1 MSRLAK
7 KAIVIPSKVQI
18 EQKEDVL
25 TIKGAIGSM
34 QHKVHGSVV
43 VKIENG
49 HLNVVRKGDD
59 QLAKAIQGTTYVIIS
74 NHIRGVT
81 EGFTKK
87 LQLQGV
93 GYKAK
98 ITGNK
103 LELNLGKSHP
113 IEYIV
118 PQGIKIETPTVT
130 DITIFGS
137 DKQLVGQVAANIR
150 RFKEPEPYKGKGVRY
165 LDEVIQLKETKSS
178 KK

>member
-7 KAIVIPSKVQI
+7 KAIVVPDKVQV
-18 EQKEDVL
+18 EQHKDML
-25 TIKGAIGSM
+25 TIKGSHGVLH
-34 QHKVHGSVV
+34 HKVHPNVM
-43 VKIENG
+43 VKIEKG
-49 HLNVVRKGDD
+49 HVQVIRNNEE
-59 QLAKAIQGTTYVIIS
+59 QLSRAVQGTTHVIIS

-87 LQLQGV
+87 LQLHGV

-98 ITGNK
+98 ISGHK

-118 PQGIKIETPTVT
+118 PSNIKIETPTPT
-130 DITIFGS
+130 DIIIFGS
-137 DKQLVGQVAANIR
+137 DKQLVGQVAADIR
-150 RFKEPEPYKGKGVRY
+150 RFRKPEPYKGKGVRY
-165 LDEVIQLKETKSS
+165 LDEVIHLKETKTS

>member
-7 KAIVIPSKVQI
+7 KAIAIPSKVQI
-18 EQKEDVL
+18 EQKNDML
-25 TIKGAIGSM
+25 TIKGAIGTL
-34 QHKVHGSVV
+34 QHKVHSSVV

-49 HLNVVRKGDD
+49 HLQVVRNDES
-59 QLAKAIQGTTYVIIS
+59 QLAKAIQGTTHVIVS

-98 ITGNK
+98 ITGSK
-103 LELNLGKSHP
+103 LELSLGKSHP
-113 IEYIV
+113 IEYII
-118 PQGIKIETPTVT
+118 PTGIKIETPTVT
-130 DITIFGS
+130 DIVIFGS

-165 LDEVIQLKETKSS
+165 LDEVIHLKETKSS

>member
-7 KAIVIPSKVQI
+7 KPIVIPNKI
-18 EQKEDVL
+18 HIDQKDDML
-25 TIKGAIGSM
+25 TIKGTISTLY
-34 QHKVHGSVV
+34 HKVHHSVT
-43 VKIENG
+43 VKIENNN
-49 HLNVVRKGDD
+49 LQVVRNDNSK
-59 QLAKAIQGTTYVIIS
+59 LAKAIQGTTHVIIS

-87 LQLQGV
+87 LQLHGV

-98 ITGNK
+98 IVGQK

-113 IEYIV
+113 IEYII
-118 PQGIKIETPTVT
+118 PEGIKLETPTVT
-130 DITIFGS
+130 DIIVFGS

>member
-7 KAIVIPSKVQI
+7 KPICIPNKVEI
-18 EQKEDVL
+18 EQKTDTL
-25 TIKGAIGSM
+25 TIKGSVGTLY
-34 QHKVHGSVV
+34 HKVHPSVI
-43 VKIENG
+43 VKIENNT
-49 HLNVVRKGDD
+49 LQVIRKDD
-59 QLAKAIQGTTYVIIS
+59 SQLAKAIQGTTHVVVS
-74 NHIRGVT
+74 NHVRGVT

-103 LELNLGKSHP
+103 LELSLGKSHP
-113 IEYIV
+113 VEYII

-130 DITIFGS
+130 DIIIFGS

-150 RFKEPEPYKGKGVRY
+150 RFKEPEPYKGKGIRY
-165 LDEVIQLKETKSS
+165 LDEVIILKETKSS